1 MSDHHQERESSPSEA
16 LEALAIDDGG
26 EGARQEEDRA
36 DGDGDSSGKISQS
49 DELLVDLVF

>member
-16 LEALAIDDGG
+16 LEALAIDDGD

-36 DGDGDSSGKISQS
+36 DGDGDSSGKIN
-49 DELLVDLVF
+49 